1 VGAAKKNE
9 SLYTAT
15 AFASLTLITLLA
27 TPIMRLTRMV
37 PSLASGLSSLG
48 RIDNF
53 LSQHENKVLTTKSR
67 SHIMDTESIPSLK
80 STHSEVDTPALEL
93 EPINLRG
100 DASLV
105 FVQNGSLA
113 WSKDTPPALQRL
125 NFSIQPASLT
135 IVTGPIGSGKTTFL
149 RGILNEI
156 PMSEGRVEVKTSSI
170 AYCDQ
175 VPWLTN
181 MSVRANVIRDL
192 PFDRRWYDTVVQACA
207 LQTDYD
213 HMVRGDE
220 SLVEFESP
228 AELLARPS
236 KFAALCNARAN

>member
-1 VGAAKKNE
+1 MTAILAPVAAFALYTIEGAVNKNE

-27 TPIMRLTRMV
+27 TPIMTLTQAV

-53 LSQHENKVLTTKSR
+53 
-67 SHIMDTESIPSLK
+67 
-80 STHSEVDTPALEL
+80 
-93 EPINLRG
+93 
-100 DASLV
+100 
-105 FVQNGSLA
+105 
-113 WSKDTPPALQRL
+113 
-125 NFSIQPASLT
+125 SIQPASLT
-135 IVTGPIGSGKTTFL
+135 IVTGPVGSAKTTLL

-175 VPWLTN
+175 GPWLTN
-181 MSVRANVIRDL
+181 MSVRTNVIGAL
-192 PFDRRWYDTVVQACA
+192 PFDKRWYDTVVQACA

-220 SLVEFESP
+220 SLLEFESP

-236 KFAALCNARAN
+236 EFAALCNARAN